1 MLSAASNASEADEL
15 IMPDFGEAFDRSDAM
30 LLTIPSASV
39 GVEASGIRLGDSM
52 DAGNPY
58 LTPLLDPSMHSG
70 GTMDASQNC
79 YAAETQG
86 SSPSSALPSKDTAE
100 TAFGTALSDMSIADA
115 IKCITGFLKTDS
127 RIPDEKRQAAIAAVQ
142 GVAPRKS
149 VVVSLRKPSII
160 KSHPKRKRSSL
171 TKQQQ

>member
-1 MLSAASNASEADEL
+1 
-15 IMPDFGEAFDRSDAM
+15 
-30 LLTIPSASV
+30 
-39 GVEASGIRLGDSM
+39 M

-100 TAFGTALSDMSIADA
+100 TAFGNALSDMSIADA

-127 RIPDEKRQAAIAAVQ
+127 RSAVLYASS
-142 GVAPRKS
+142 VLSYHDLLSAPCTIMLGATFLSMSGKAFAQS
-149 VVVSLRKPSII
+149 AMHLVC
-160 KSHPKRKRSSL
+160 
-171 TKQQQ
+171 